1 MTAQIPGNA
10 VDGDILTNTVRIRSD
25 TAELNYDNNES
36 SATSVVGDSANIYT
50 MIDTPSTYVLSDG
63 LNFSVWYGNNGN
75 LVADDTVLTIQ
86 LPADVSYAGQ
96 FSGPISC
103 SYVSANHSIE
113 CPIGS
118 LSTNT
123 DNRVDFSVMV

>member
-50 MIDTPSTYVLSDG
+50 MIDTPSTYSLNNS

-86 LPADVSYAGQ
+86 LPVDVTYNGQ
-96 FSGPISC
+96 
-103 SYVSANHSIE
+103 
-113 CPIGS
+113 
-118 LSTNT
+118 LS
-123 DNRVDFSVMV
+123 